1 MQKLR
6 PCLWFDNQAEQA
18 ATFYTSLFKNSKI
31 TEVSRYSEA
40 GPGPAGSALGVVFEL
55 DGREFFALNG
65 GPAFQL
71 NESFSIQ
78 IDCAD
83 QDEVDRYWTA
93 LLADGGAEGQC
104 GWVRDRFG
112 LWWQVVPEVLPRL
125 LGDPEKAERVAKAM
139 FEMRKLDIAALEAAA
154 R

>member
-6 PCLWFDNQAEQA
+6 PCLWFDHQAEQA

-31 TEVSRYSEA
+31 IEVSRYSEA
-40 GPGPAGSALGVVFEL
+40 GPGTAGSVLGVAFEL

-65 GPAFQL
+65 GPAFEL

-112 LWWQVVPEVLPRL
+112 LWWQVVPEALPRL
-125 LGDPEKAERVAKAM
+125 LGDPEKAERVTKAM

>member
-6 PCLWFDNQAEQA
+6 PCLWFDNQAEHA

-40 GPGPAGSALGVVFEL
+40 GPGAAGRVLGVVFEL

-65 GPAFQL
+65 GPAFEL

-93 LLADGGAEGQC
+93 LLADGGIEGQC

-125 LGDPEKAERVAKAM
+125 LGDPEKAGRVAKAM
-139 FEMRKLDIAALEAAA
+139 FEMRKLDVAALEAAA